1 MSQAVQIIDELEFAL
16 KSDSIERHNSIL
28 KKITALFLG
37 SKDKITEEI
46 SSLFDE
52 VILRLVDHV
61 ERRARAELSWDLAPI
76 AYAPLNVIRRLASD
90 DDITIAGPVLAQS
103 PRLTDQNLVEVAKT
117 KSQSHL
123 SKVAERVQLS
133 PVVTDV
139 LVDRGDQKVVTKVA
153 SNIGAR
159 FSKTGMSMLVMRASG
174 DDELTHAMSHAS
186 RYFAPVVQAPAELCH
201 RASAAANVGVVGAS
215 RSRGD
220 QSGAHADC
228 RSNRQSNDFAERIR
242 SSAASGAFLQPGH

>member
-1 MSQAVQIIDELEFAL
+1 M
-16 KSDSIERHNSIL
+16 

-37 SKDKITEEI
+37 SQDRITEEI
-46 SSLFDE
+46 SSVFDE

-117 KSQSHL
+117 KGQSHL

-174 DDELTHAMSHAS
+174 DDELTHAVSQRPDIS
-186 RYFAPVVQAPAELCH
+186 PRLFKRLLSLRH
-201 RASAAANVGVVGAS
+201 RASAAANVGVVGAADREAINRVLTQIAAQTGS
-215 RSRGD
+215 RTISKKEYEAAQRLVHSFSQD
-220 QSGAHADC
+220 TEQTRAKVL
-228 RSNRQSNDFAERIR
+228 QFAN
-242 SSAASGAFLQPGH
+242 G